1 MLKILRQISSEV
13 KFSNPFWNYRFDKYS
28 LPNGNEGEYHYVE
41 TRGSVMVVP
50 KLKDGS
56 FILLRQYR
64 YLNQRLSIEF
74 PGGGI
79 LRGKSAEESAEI
91 ELQEESGF
99 KAGKITQIGQFN
111 PCNGITSEMCSVF
124 FADEL
129 EKEKIGHDTS
139 EEFEP
144 VIMTTD
150 EINRAIQSGDLWD
163 GMTMAAWSLY
173 SFSNLLLI

>member
-13 KFSNPFWNYRFDKYS
+13 KFSNPFWKYRFDKYS
-28 LPNGNEGEYHYVE
+28 LPNGDTGEYHYVE

-50 KLKDGS
+50 RMKDGS

-79 LRGKSAEESAEI
+79 IRGKSAEESASI

-99 KAGKITQIGQFN
+99 KAGRVRTIGQFN
-111 PCNGITSEMCSVF
+111 PCNGITNEMCSVF

-129 EKEKIGHDTS
+129 EKEKIEHDMS

-144 VIMTTD
+144 VIMTAE
-150 EINRAIQSGDLWD
+150 EIISAIQNGELWD
-163 GMTMAAWSLY
+163 GMSVAAWAMY
-173 SFSNLLLI
+173 SFSNLL

>member
-28 LPNGNEGEYHYVE
+28 LPNGDEGEYHYVE
-41 TRGSVMVVP
+41 SRGSVMVVP
-50 KLKDGS
+50 KMKDGS

-64 YLNQRLSIEF
+64 YLNQRPSIEF

-79 LRGKSAEESAEI
+79 IRGKSAEESAAI

-99 KAGKITQIGQFN
+99 KAGKIVQIGQFN
-111 PCNGITSEMCSVF
+111 PCNGITNEMCSVF
-124 FADEL
+124 LADEL
-129 EKEKIGHDTS
+129 EKEKIAHDMS

-144 VIMTTD
+144 VIMTAE
-150 EINRAIQSGDLWD
+150 EIRQSIRNGELWD
-163 GMTMAAWSLY
+163 GMTVAAWAIY
-173 SFSNLLLI
+173 NFSNLL